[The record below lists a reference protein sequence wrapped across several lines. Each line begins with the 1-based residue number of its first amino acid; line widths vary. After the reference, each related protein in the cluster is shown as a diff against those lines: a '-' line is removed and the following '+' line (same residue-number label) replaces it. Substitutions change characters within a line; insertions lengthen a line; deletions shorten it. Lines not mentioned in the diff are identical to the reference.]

1 MVPPRGVSGLL
12 ILQDDYLLSS
22 DTKIIILFNTAKYY
36 TNYLSIYIHVYLYL
50 CFYLYIYFL
59 SLDLQRNTK
68 YSLKTYRNL
77 CGSK

>member
-22 DTKIIILFNTAKYY
+22 DTKIIILSYTDKYY
-36 TNYLSIYIHVYLYL
+36 TNYLSIYLHVYLYL

-59 SLDLQRNTK
+59 YHLI
-68 YSLKTYRNL
+68 YREIIFENI
-77 CGSK
+77 